1 MKFVLQF
8 KGFVMLFSV
17 LLLWP
22 FQEPAFGQTGSKPNF
37 LLDKSSLSISEN
49 KISSNIRR
57 AIQKLNVHGVTLF
70 NSQSKAAAS
79 FSSRMVKIDNFAN
92 IQSYIY
98 LSDTSPEHL
107 AALEQQ
113 QIKIEIVNEEWGIVQ
128 AWVPFT
134 RFNDIAQLDFVTRIA
149 PPDYAIT
156 FTGSVTTEGDAV
168 LRADDVRNTLGITGA
183 GVRVGVISDGVDSR
197 AQAQASDDLPANI
210 EIHLAQPGS
219 GDEGTAMLEIV
230 HDLAPGA
237 QLAFSGPGT
246 SLEMVNSINF
256 LSSTAFGGAG
266 CEIVVDDLGFLTQ
279 PAFQDGLLAQTANQV
294 VANGVTYITAAGNQA
309 GEHYERNYVAGTFPV
324 GNQQIDAHDFGAAA
338 GGSSDPTLRVTVG
351 AGGNLTVILHWNDP
365 SPGSGNDYDLLVFDA
380 AVDTVLATGEDV
392 QNGNDFPLEFAEFE
406 NQSASAILAD
416 VVVRNF
422 QASQRLLEIFFAG
435 DGFEVEEH
443 NISEGSIAPGHQ
455 AATGAITVGAIFVL
469 DSGNDTIEF
478 FSSRGPARIFFP
490 SSQERLKP
498 DLASVDGGV
507 ITGAGGFGQEFPSGS
522 GDIRFF
528 GTSAAAPHAAG
539 VAALILDAN
548 PNLTPAQ
555 VRDALM
561 SAAVDLGAPGADNT
575 FGAGRIDAFEAVQ
588 FVTAVEDDD
597 SNLPT
602 QFSLAQNYPN
612 PFNPSTLIR
621 YTLPANSEVIL
632 EIFNLLGQK
641 IRTLVNRRQAAG
653 AQQVEWDGKNDVG
666 KLAASGVYL
675 YRLQAGSFV
684 DMKKMVSL
692 Q

>member
-1 MKFVLQF
+1 MKFILQF
-8 KGFVMLFSV
+8 KDLVMLFSV

-37 LLDKSSLSISEN
+37 LLDKNNLSETES
-49 KISSNIRR
+49 KINSNIRR
-57 AIQKLNVHGVTLF
+57 AIQKLNTHGVTLS
-70 NSQSKAAAS
+70 NSQSMAAAL

-107 AALEQQ
+107 AAIEQQ
-113 QIKIEIVNEEWGIVQ
+113 QIKIEIVNVDWGIVQ

-134 RFNDIAQLDFVTRIA
+134 RLDDLAQFDFVTRIA
-149 PPDYAIT
+149 PPDYATT
-156 FTGSVTTEGDAV
+156 FTGSVTSEGDAV
-168 LRADDVRNTLGITGA
+168 LRADDVRAGLGFIGT

-210 EIHLAQPGS
+210 EIHLAQSGS

-256 LSSTAFGGAG
+256 LSSSAFGSG
-266 CEIVVDDLGFLTQ
+266 CDIVVDDLGFLTQ

-294 VANGVTYITAAGNQA
+294 VASGVTYITAAGNQA
-309 GEHYERNYVAGTFPV
+309 GEHYERNYLAGV
-324 GNQQIDAHDFGAAA
+324 LAIGNQQIEAHDFGAAA
-338 GGSSDPTLRVTVG
+338 GGASDPTLGVTVQP
-351 AGGNLTVILHWNDP
+351 GGSMTVILHWNDP
-365 SPGSGNDYDLLVFDA
+365 SPGSGNDYDVLVFDA
-380 AVDTVLATGEDV
+380 ATDTLLAIGEDA

-406 NQSASAILAD
+406 NQSASAILAN
-416 VVVRNF
+416 VVIRNF
-422 QASQRLLEIFFAG
+422 QASSRLLEIFFSG
-435 DGFEVEEH
+435 DDFDVEEY

-455 AATGAITVGAIFVL
+455 AASGAITVGAIFVL

-548 PNLTPAQ
+548 PGLTPAQ
-555 VRDALM
+555 VRDALTG
-561 SAAVDLGAPGADNT
+561 AAVDLGTPGADNT

-588 FVTAVEDDD
+588 LVTGVEGDD
-597 SNLPT
+597 SILPT

-621 YTLPANSEVIL
+621 YTLPANGQVTL

-641 IRTLVNRRQAAG
+641 IRMLVNGRKSAG
-653 AQQVEWDGKNDVG
+653 AHQIEWGGLNDAGKSV
-666 KLAASGVYL
+666 ASGVYL
-675 YRLQAGSFV
+675 YRLQAGTF
-684 DMKKMVSL
+684 METRKMLLL